1 MKKVVKELSRYLL
14 YLFKKK
20 NYKVKVANDIASL
33 YHIRNNH
40 NLEYFFGYYDRS
52 PEYKGKVLFH
62 EMQSDEESVNII
74 VKDIN
79 ANHESVIA
87 NTQAFNWQMGARA
100 IWIDEDTISYNDFD
114 GNKYVCKWYS
124 LSQGRIVKLF
134 NKALQDYKGGNYYL
148 GVNYQRLRSY
158 AKEYAYYCLPEMT
171 ETEYDNYKND
181 GIWKVD
187 IETGENHLLL
197 SIAEILKF
205 EHIDRFDKG
214 KHFLNHIM
222 MSPNG
227 SSFIF
232 IHRYYVNGVR
242 YDRLMFYD
250 FKQLKVLMNERIQS
264 HYCWL
269 DDTNVFGYGEYE
281 GKRSFNAINVKTG
294 VVTKHEKLTAKH
306 PRDGHPTVFGD
317 WIGIDD
323 YPNLSRMQPMIAYNY
338 KTKEIKWLG
347 EFYHDLKHKDY
358 NRCDLHPRFSKDGS
372 QIYLD
377 TIYSGK
383 RELVMLNVKL

>member
-1 MKKVVKELSRYLL
+1 MGTIKESIRYFLSII
-14 YLFKKK
+14 KKK
-20 NYKVKVANDIASL
+20 PYTIKLNDDFVSFSTV
-33 YHIRNNH
+33 RNN
-40 NLEYFFGYYDRS
+40 NGKEYFFGYYDRS
-52 PEYKGKVLFH
+52 PEYNGRVLFH
-62 EMQSDEESVNII
+62 EMQTDEKSVNII

-79 ANHESVIA
+79 ANYESVIA
-87 NTQAFNWQMGARA
+87 NTQVFNWQMGART

-114 GNKYVCKWYS
+114 GEKYVCKWFS
-124 LSQGRIVKLF
+124 LSKNHVIKEF
-134 NKALQDYKGGNYYL
+134 DKPLQDYKGGNYFL
-148 GVNYQRLRSY
+148 GINYQRLRSY

-171 ETEYDNYKND
+171 TSEYDDYEHD

-187 IETGENHLLL
+187 VNTGEINLLL
-197 SIAEILKF
+197 SIAEILKY

-358 NRCDLHPRFSKDGS
+358 NRCDLHPRFSEDGRS
-372 QIYLD
+372 IFID

-383 RELVMLNVKL
+383 RELAMLNVNL

>member
-52 PEYKGKVLFH
+52 PEYNGRILFH
-62 EMQSDEESVNII
+62 EMQTDEKSVNII

-79 ANHESVIA
+79 TNHESVIA

-114 GNKYVCKWYS
+114 GYKYVCKWYS
-124 LSQGRIVKLF
+124 LSQHNIINVFAKP
-134 NKALQDYKGGNYYL
+134 LQDYKGGNYYL
-148 GVNYQRLRSY
+148 GVNYQRLCSY
-158 AKEYAYYCLPEMT
+158 AKEYAYYCLPEMS
-171 ETEYDNYKND
+171 ESEYDDYEHD

-222 MSPNG
+222 MSPMVVPL
-227 SSFIF
+227 SLFI
-232 IHRYYVNGVR
+232 
-242 YDRLMFYD
+242 
-250 FKQLKVLMNERIQS
+250 
-264 HYCWL
+264 
-269 DDTNVFGYGEYE
+269 
-281 GKRSFNAINVKTG
+281 AI
-294 VVTKHEKLTAKH
+294 
-306 PRDGHPTVFGD
+306 
-317 WIGIDD
+317 
-323 YPNLSRMQPMIAYNY
+323 M
-338 KTKEIKWLG
+338 
-347 EFYHDLKHKDY
+347 
-358 NRCDLHPRFSKDGS
+358 
-372 QIYLD
+372 
-377 TIYSGK
+377 
-383 RELVMLNVKL
+383 

>member
-1 MKKVVKELSRYLL
+1 MGKIKDFVRLFLSIA
-14 YLFKKK
+14 KKK
-20 NYKVKVANDIASL
+20 TYKVKLNEDLVEL
-33 YHIRNNH
+33 QYLHIRSDN
-40 NLEYFFGYYDRS
+40 EFFYGYYDRS
-52 PEYKGKVLFH
+52 PENQGKILFH
-62 EMQSDEESVNII
+62 EMLSDEKSVRII
-74 VKDIN
+74 VENTTNGEEK
-79 ANHESVIA
+79 VIA
-87 NTQAFNWQMGARA
+87 QTPAFNWQMGARA
-100 IWIDEDTISYNDFD
+100 IWIDDDTVSYNDFD
-114 GNKYVCKWYS
+114 GEKYVCKWFS
-124 LSQGRIVKLF
+124 LSKNHVVKAF
-134 NKALQDYKGGNYYL
+134 DKPLQDYKGGNYYL

-171 ETEYDNYKND
+171 KSEYDDYEHD

-187 IETGENHLLL
+187 VNTGEINLLL

-306 PRDGHPTVFGD
+306 PRDGHPTVCEG
-317 WIGIDD
+317 WIVIDD
-323 YPNLSRMQPMIAYNY
+323 YPDLSRMQPLIAYNY
-338 KTKEIKWLG
+338 KTEEIIWLG
-347 EFYHDLKHKDY
+347 EFFHDLKHKDY
-358 NRCDLHPRFSKDGS
+358 TRCDLHPRFSEDGRS
-372 QIYLD
+372 IFID

>member
-1 MKKVVKELSRYLL
+1 MGKIKDFVRLFLSIA
-14 YLFKKK
+14 KKK
-20 NYKVKVANDIASL
+20 TYKVKLNEDLVEL
-33 YHIRNNH
+33 QYLHIRSDN
-40 NLEYFFGYYDRS
+40 EFFYGYYDRS
-52 PEYKGKVLFH
+52 PENQGKILFH
-62 EMQSDEESVNII
+62 EMLSDEKSVRII
-74 VKDIN
+74 VENTTNGEEK
-79 ANHESVIA
+79 VIA
-87 NTQAFNWQMGARA
+87 QTPAFNWQMGARA
-100 IWIDEDTISYNDFD
+100 IWIDDDTVSYNDFD
-114 GNKYVCKWYS
+114 GEKYVCKWFS
-124 LSQGRIVKLF
+124 LSKNHVVKAF
-134 NKALQDYKGGNYYL
+134 DKPLQDYKGGNYYL

-171 ETEYDNYKND
+171 KSEYDDYEHD

-187 IETGENHLLL
+187 VNTGEINLLL

-242 YDRLMFYD
+242 YDRLMLYD

-269 DDTNVFGYGEYE
+269 DDTSVFGYGEYE

>member
-1 MKKVVKELSRYLL
+1 MGTIKESIRYFLSII
-14 YLFKKK
+14 KKK
-20 NYKVKVANDIASL
+20 PYTIKLNDDFVSFSTV
-33 YHIRNNH
+33 RNN
-40 NLEYFFGYYDRS
+40 NGKEYFFGYYDRS

-62 EMQSDEESVNII
+62 EMQPDEESVNII

-79 ANHESVIA
+79 ANHETVIA

-114 GNKYVCKWYS
+114 GDKYVCKWYS
-124 LSQGRIVKLF
+124 LSQGKIIKVF
-134 NKALQDYKGGNYYL
+134 NKPLQDYKSGNYFL

-158 AKEYAYYCLPEMT
+158 AKEYAYYCLPELK
-171 ETEYDNYKND
+171 EAEYNDYKHD

-187 IETGENHLLL
+187 VETGEVNLLL
-197 SIAEILKF
+197 SIADILKF
-205 EHIDRFDKG
+205 GYIDRFDDG
-214 KHFLNHIM
+214 QHFVNHIM
-222 MSPNG
+222 ISPNG
-227 SSFIF
+227 QSFIF
-232 IHRYYVNGVR
+232 IHRYYIGNAR
-242 YDRLMFYD
+242 FDRLMFYD
-250 FKQLKVLMNERIQS
+250 FKQLKILMDERIQS

-269 DDTNVFGYGEYE
+269 DDDNIFGYGEYD

-306 PRDGHPTVFGD
+306 PRDGHPTVYGN
-317 WIGIDD
+317 WIAIDD

-358 NRCDLHPRFSKDGS
+358 NRCDLHPRFSTDGKK
-372 QIYLD
+372 IYID
-377 TIYSGK
+377 TIYTSK
-383 RELVMLNVKL
+383 RKLAVLNVKL

>member
-1 MKKVVKELSRYLL
+1 MGTIKESIRYFLSII
-14 YLFKKK
+14 KKK
-20 NYKVKVANDIASL
+20 PYTIKLNDDFVSFSTV
-33 YHIRNNH
+33 RNN
-40 NLEYFFGYYDRS
+40 NGKEYFFGYYDRS
-52 PEYKGKVLFH
+52 PEYNGRVLFH
-62 EMQSDEESVNII
+62 EMQTDEKSVNII

-79 ANHESVIA
+79 TNYESVIA
-87 NTQAFNWQMGARA
+87 NTQVFNWQMGARA

-124 LSQGRIVKLF
+124 LSRHNIIKVFAKP
-134 NKALQDYKGGNYYL
+134 LQDYKGGNYYL

-171 ETEYDNYKND
+171 KSEYDDYEHD

-187 IETGENHLLL
+187 VNTGEINLLL
-197 SIAEILKF
+197 SIAEILKY
-205 EHIDRFDKG
+205 EHIDRFDKS

-281 GKRSFNAINVKTG
+281 GKRSFNEINVKTG

-306 PRDGHPTVFGD
+306 PRDGHPTVYED
-317 WIGIDD
+317 WIVIDD
-323 YPNLSRMQPMIAYNY
+323 YPDLSRMQPLIAYNH
-338 KTKEIKWLG
+338 KTKEIIWLG
-347 EFYHDLKHKDY
+347 EFYHDLKHKEY
-358 NRCDLHPRFSKDGS
+358 NRCDLHPRFSVDGS
-372 QIYLD
+372 KIYID
-377 TIYSGK
+377 TIYYGK
-383 RELVMLNVKL
+383 RELAILNVNL

>member
-1 MKKVVKELSRYLL
+1 MGKIKDFIRLFLS
-14 YLFKKK
+14 FAKKK
-20 NYKVKVANDIASL
+20 PYKVKLNKDFVEL
-33 YHIRNNH
+33 QHLQIRSDN
-40 NLEYFFGYYDRS
+40 EFFYGYYDKS
-52 PEYKGKVLFH
+52 PESEGKVLFH
-62 EMQSDEESVNII
+62 EMQSDEKSVKII
-74 VKDIN
+74 VENAIN
-79 ANHESVIA
+79 GEEKVIA
-87 NTQAFNWQMGARA
+87 QTTAFNWQMGARA
-100 IWIDEDTISYNDFD
+100 IWIDDDIVSYNDFD
-114 GNKYVCKWYS
+114 GEKYVCKWFS
-124 LSQGRIVKLF
+124 LSKNHVVKAF
-134 NKALQDYKGGNYYL
+134 DKPLQDYKGGNYFL

-158 AKEYAYYCLPEMT
+158 AKEYAYYCLPEMS
-171 ETEYDNYKND
+171 ESEYDDYEHD

-187 IETGENHLLL
+187 VNTREMNLVL

-232 IHRYYVNGVR
+232 IHRYYVNRVR

-323 YPNLSRMQPMIAYNY
+323 YPDLCRMQPMIAYNY
-338 KTKEIKWLG
+338 KTKEIKFLG
-347 EFYHDLKHKDY
+347 EFYHDLKHKEY

-372 QIYLD
+372 RIYID

>member
-1 MKKVVKELSRYLL
+1 MGKIKDFVRLFLSIA
-14 YLFKKK
+14 KKK
-20 NYKVKVANDIASL
+20 PYKVKLNEDLVEL
-33 YHIRNNH
+33 QYLHISSDS
-40 NLEYFFGYYDRS
+40 EFFYGYYDRS
-52 PEYKGKVLFH
+52 PENQGKILFH
-62 EMQSDEESVNII
+62 EMQSDEKSVRII
-74 VKDIN
+74 VKNTIN
-79 ANHESVIA
+79 GEEKVIA
-87 NTQAFNWQMGARA
+87 QTPAFNWQMGARA

-114 GNKYVCKWYS
+114 GEKYVCRWFS
-124 LSQGRIVKLF
+124 LSKNHVVKTF
-134 NKALQDYKGGNYYL
+134 NKPLQDYKGGDFFL

-158 AKEYAYYCLPEMT
+158 AKEYAYYCLPEMSKS
-171 ETEYDNYKND
+171 EYDDYEHD

-187 IETGENHLLL
+187 VNTGEINLLL

-281 GKRSFNAINVKTG
+281 GKRSFNEINVKTR

-358 NRCDLHPRFSKDGS
+358 NRCDLHPRFSKDGKK
-372 QIYLD
+372 IFVD
-377 TIYSGK
+377 TIYLGK
-383 RELVMLNVKL
+383 RELICLKFKL

>member
-1 MKKVVKELSRYLL
+1 MGKIKDFVRLFLSIA
-14 YLFKKK
+14 KKK
-20 NYKVKVANDIASL
+20 TYKVKLNEDLVEL
-33 YHIRNNH
+33 QYLHIRSDN
-40 NLEYFFGYYDRS
+40 EFFYGYYDRS
-52 PEYKGKVLFH
+52 PENQGKILFH
-62 EMQSDEESVNII
+62 EMLSDEKSVRII
-74 VKDIN
+74 VENTTNGEEK
-79 ANHESVIA
+79 VIA
-87 NTQAFNWQMGARA
+87 QTPAFNWQMGARA
-100 IWIDEDTISYNDFD
+100 IWIDDDTVSYNDFD
-114 GNKYVCKWYS
+114 GEKYVCKWFS
-124 LSQGRIVKLF
+124 LSKNHVVKAF
-134 NKALQDYKGGNYYL
+134 DKPLQDYKGGNYYL

-171 ETEYDNYKND
+171 KSEYDDYEHD

-187 IETGENHLLL
+187 VNTGEINLLL

-306 PRDGHPTVFGD
+306 PRDGHPTVYED
-317 WIGIDD
+317 WIVIDD

-347 EFYHDLKHKDY
+347 EFYHDLKHKEY

-372 QIYLD
+372 RIYLD

>member
-1 MKKVVKELSRYLL
+1 MGTIKESIRYFLSII
-14 YLFKKK
+14 KKK
-20 NYKVKVANDIASL
+20 PYTIKLNDDFVSFSTV
-33 YHIRNNH
+33 RNN
-40 NLEYFFGYYDRS
+40 NGKEYFFGYYDRS

-62 EMQSDEESVNII
+62 EMQPDEESVNII
-74 VKDIN
+74 VKDIK
-79 ANHESVIA
+79 ANHETVIA

-114 GNKYVCKWYS
+114 GDKYVCNWYS
-124 LSQGRIVKLF
+124 LSQGKIIKVF
-134 NKALQDYKGGNYYL
+134 NKPLQDYKSGNYFL

-158 AKEYAYYCLPEMT
+158 AKEYAYYCLPELK
-171 ETEYDNYKND
+171 EAEYNDYKHD

-187 IETGENHLLL
+187 VETGEVNLLL
-197 SIAEILKF
+197 SIADILKF
-205 EHIDRFDKG
+205 GYIDRFDDG
-214 KHFLNHIM
+214 QHFVNHIM
-222 MSPNG
+222 ISPNG
-227 SSFIF
+227 QSFIF
-232 IHRYYVNGVR
+232 IHRYYIGNAR
-242 YDRLMFYD
+242 FDRLMFYD
-250 FKQLKVLMNERIQS
+250 FKQLKILMDERIQS

-269 DDTNVFGYGEYE
+269 DDDNIFGYGEYD

-306 PRDGHPTVFGD
+306 PRDGHPTVYGN
-317 WIGIDD
+317 WIAIDD
-323 YPNLSRMQPMIAYNY
+323 YPNLSRMQSMIAYNY

>member
-1 MKKVVKELSRYLL
+1 MNMQTKDFLRNI
-14 YLFKKK
+14 LFCLKKK
-20 NYKVKVANDIASL
+20 GYDLKINDDVCSL
-33 YHIRNNH
+33 SHIRNRSNY
-40 NLEYFFGYYDRS
+40 EFFYGYYDHS
-52 PEYKGKVLFH
+52 PENDGKLLFH
-62 EMQSDEESVNII
+62 EMQSDEKSVKII
-74 VKDIN
+74 VKNTIN
-79 ANHESVIA
+79 GEEKVIA
-87 NTQAFNWQMGARA
+87 QTSAFNWQMGARA
-100 IWIDEDTISYNDFD
+100 IWIDGDIVSYNDFD
-114 GNKYVCKWYS
+114 GEKYVCKWFS
-124 LSQGRIVKLF
+124 LSKNHVIKEF
-134 NKALQDYKGGNYYL
+134 AKPLQDYKGGNYYL

-171 ETEYDNYKND
+171 KSEYDDYEHD

-187 IETGENHLLL
+187 VNTGEINLLL
-197 SIAEILKF
+197 SIAEILKY

-222 MSPNG
+222 ISPNG

-242 YDRLMFYD
+242 YDRFMYYD

-269 DDTNVFGYGEYE
+269 DNENIFGYGEYE

-306 PRDGHPTVFGD
+306 PRDGHPTVYED
-317 WIGIDD
+317 WIVIDD
-323 YPNLSRMQPMIAYNY
+323 YPDLSRMQPFIAYNH
-338 KTKEIKWLG
+338 KTKEIIWLG
-347 EFYHDLKHKDY
+347 EFYHDLKHKEY
-358 NRCDLHPRFSKDGS
+358 NRCDLHPRFSVDGS
-372 QIYLD
+372 KIYID

-383 RELVMLNVKL
+383 RELAMLNVKL

>member
-1 MKKVVKELSRYLL
+1 MKTLIKELSRYF
-14 YLFKKK
+14 LFCLKKK
-20 NYKVKVANDIASL
+20 KYVLKINGNVCSL
-33 YHIRNNH
+33 SHIRDKNNP
-40 NLEYFFGYYDRS
+40 EIFYGYYDRS
-52 PEYKGKVLFH
+52 PENDGKILFH
-62 EMQSDEESVNII
+62 EMQSDEKSVRIIVENII
-74 VKDIN
+74 NGEEK
-79 ANHESVIA
+79 VIA
-87 NTQAFNWQMGARA
+87 QTPAFNWQMGARA

-114 GNKYVCKWYS
+114 GEKYVCRWFS
-124 LSQGRIVKLF
+124 LSKNHIVKAF
-134 NKALQDYKGGNYYL
+134 NKPLQDYKGGDFFL

-171 ETEYDNYKND
+171 KSEYDDYEHD

-187 IETGENHLLL
+187 VNTGEINLLL
-197 SIAEILKF
+197 SIAEILKY

-222 MSPNG
+222 MSPDG

-269 DDTNVFGYGEYE
+269 DDTNIFGYGEYE

-306 PRDGHPTVFGD
+306 PRDGHPTVYED
-317 WIGIDD
+317 WIVIDD

-347 EFYHDLKHKDY
+347 EFYHDLKHKEY

-372 QIYLD
+372 RIYLD

>member
-1 MKKVVKELSRYLL
+1 MGTIKESIRYFLSII
-14 YLFKKK
+14 KKK
-20 NYKVKVANDIASL
+20 PYTIKLNDDFVSFSTV
-33 YHIRNNH
+33 RNN
-40 NLEYFFGYYDRS
+40 NGKEYFFGYYDRS

-62 EMQSDEESVNII
+62 EMQPDEESVNII
-74 VKDIN
+74 VKDIK
-79 ANHESVIA
+79 ANHETVIA

-114 GNKYVCKWYS
+114 GDKYVCNWYS
-124 LSQGRIVKLF
+124 LSQGKIIKVF
-134 NKALQDYKGGNYYL
+134 NKPLQDYKSGNYFL

-158 AKEYAYYCLPEMT
+158 AKEYAYYCLPELK
-171 ETEYDNYKND
+171 EAEYNDYKHD

-187 IETGENHLLL
+187 IETGEVNLLL
-197 SIAEILKF
+197 SIADILKF
-205 EHIDRFDKG
+205 GYIDRFDDG
-214 KHFLNHIM
+214 QHFVNHIM
-222 MSPNG
+222 ISPNG
-227 SSFIF
+227 QSFIF
-232 IHRYYVNGVR
+232 IHRYYIGNAR
-242 YDRLMFYD
+242 FDRLMFYD
-250 FKQLKVLMNERIQS
+250 FKQLKILMDERIQS

-269 DDTNVFGYGEYE
+269 DDDNIFGYGEYD

-306 PRDGHPTVFGD
+306 PRDGHPTVYGN
-317 WIGIDD
+317 WIAIDD
-323 YPNLSRMQPMIAYNY
+323 YPNLSRMQSMIAYNY